1 MVGLGDEVNVR
12 EVLELRENEG
22 LCVPLEVRLLV
33 QEKLAELV
41 HVEEDDREVVSE
53 EVSEKLLVCVGELVR
68 LTLRLLDLVAVGL
81 KLAEKL
87 TVVDSLGDSEPEGV
101 GLTLNVTDLLGV
113 RDTEEDTDML
123 PERVPDE
130 LQVRVSDVEP
140 DELALQDREP
150 VLENDALADFV
161 KLRLSDIV

>member
-1 MVGLGDEVNVR
+1 MSLQ
-12 EVLELRENEG
+12 LREIEG
-22 LCVPLEVRLLV
+22 LCARLKVRLLV
-33 QEKLAELV
+33 HEKLAELV
-41 HVEEDDREVVSE
+41 HVKEDDREVVSE

-68 LTLRLLDLVAVGL
+68 LTLRLLDLVPVGL
-81 KLAEKL
+81 KLEEKL
-87 TVVDSLGDSEPEGV
+87 TVADSLGDPEPEGV
-101 GLTLNVTDLLGV
+101 GLTLNVTDLLEV